1 MQLAATAKLDF
12 KMLANNSA
20 FNHGD
25 SEDKDKQ
32 LSALRDIIIGY
43 YTKIFG

>member
-12 KMLANNSA
+12 KMPADNLV
-20 FNHGD
+20 FNYGD
-25 SEDKDKQ
+25 SEDKDKR